1 MKKPLIMMVTVLGFL
16 LAGCSSNNQ
25 DAQDSSSQSS
35 ESSTASSSTKT
46 KLQDAQDVSIS
57 LTQAVDKV
65 NAEQENARLTSVELS
80 NDAGGYVYEIETV
93 TTNREFE
100 YTVDAES
107 GKLNE
112 TKNERLE
119 ADDQSESDA
128 DRFTLNNVR
137 SVQKTVKI
145 ARQEGAKGNLRE
157 YSLSREDN
165 GKLVYELKFD
175 DGETVREIGIDATS
189 GDVTQPLQTDD

>member
-1 MKKPLIMMVTVLGFL
+1 MKKPLIMMVTAVGLL

-25 DAQDSSSQSS
+25 HPQDSSSQSS
-35 ESSTASSSTKT
+35 ETSTASSSTKT

-57 LTQAVDKV
+57 LIQAVDKV

-93 TTNREFE
+93 TTNREFK

-107 GKLNE
+107 GKLDE

-119 ADDQSESDA
+119 ADDRSESDA
-128 DRFTLNNVR
+128 ERFTLNNVR
-137 SVQKTVKI
+137 SVQKK
-145 ARQEGAKGNLRE
+145 RLR
-157 YSLSREDN
+157 L
-165 GKLVYELKFD
+165 LVRKVPKAISVSIL
-175 DGETVREIGIDATS
+175 
-189 GDVTQPLQTDD
+189 

>member
-1 MKKPLIMMVTVLGFL
+1 MKKPLIMMVTAVGLL

-25 DAQDSSSQSS
+25 HPQDSSSQSS
-35 ESSTASSSTKT
+35 ETSTASSSTKT

-57 LTQAVDKV
+57 LIQAVDKV

-93 TTNREFE
+93 TTNREFK

-107 GKLNE
+107 GKLDE

-119 ADDQSESDA
+119 ADDRSESDA
-128 DRFTLNNVR
+128 ERFTLNNVR
-137 SVQKTVKI
+137 SVQKTVKT

>member
-1 MKKPLIMMVTVLGFL
+1 MKKPLIMMVTAVGLL

-25 DAQDSSSQSS
+25 HPQDSSSQSS
-35 ESSTASSSTKT
+35 ETSTASSSTKT

-57 LTQAVDKV
+57 LIQAVDKV

-93 TTNREFE
+93 TTNREFK

-107 GKLNE
+107 GKLDE

-119 ADDQSESDA
+119 ADDRSESDA
-128 DRFTLNNVR
+128 ERFTLNNVR
-137 SVQKTVKI
+137 SVQK
-145 ARQEGAKGNLRE
+145 
-157 YSLSREDN
+157 N
-165 GKLVYELKFD
+165 G
-175 DGETVREIGIDATS
+175 
-189 GDVTQPLQTDD
+189 